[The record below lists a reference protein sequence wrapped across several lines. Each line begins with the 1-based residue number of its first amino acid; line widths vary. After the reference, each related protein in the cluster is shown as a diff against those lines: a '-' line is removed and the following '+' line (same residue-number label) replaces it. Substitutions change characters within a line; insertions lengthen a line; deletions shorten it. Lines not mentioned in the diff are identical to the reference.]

1 MRGVVELDGN
11 GYVVTDDA
19 LRTSVPGVFAA
30 GDLRVKDLRQVVTA
44 TADGAIAAVHAEE
57 YAAAASKRTGITPQ
71 APTATPYQR
80 REEHSE
86 DSAPAQTTPAPASN
100 PDASADTEHPV
111 SAVFTDDVVAQ
122 LNVVFARMERTVT
135 LQLQLDRTELSHQL
149 QSFIDELV
157 SLSDGKLESIR
168 APLDPPGPAFHTS
181 VLGIYTAAGPGQ
193 PLIGDERERIEAIHD
208 PVEIMLL
215 VSLTCTMCPETVR
228 AAQRIAALN
237 SNVRAEAY
245 DLAHFPELKERYD
258 VMSVP
263 CIVMRRH
270 GRETIEFGKK
280 NVSQMLDVLDA
291 V

>member
-1 MRGVVELDGN
+1 M
-11 GYVVTDDA
+11 
-19 LRTSVPGVFAA
+19 
-30 GDLRVKDLRQVVTA
+30 
-44 TADGAIAAVHAEE
+44 
-57 YAAAASKRTGITPQ
+57 
-71 APTATPYQR
+71 
-80 REEHSE
+80 
-86 DSAPAQTTPAPASN
+86 
-100 PDASADTEHPV
+100 
-111 SAVFTDDVVAQ
+111 
-122 LNVVFARMERTVT
+122 
-135 LQLQLDRTELSHQL
+135 
-149 QSFIDELV
+149 
-157 SLSDGKLESIR
+157 
-168 APLDPPGPAFHTS
+168 
-181 VLGIYTAAGPGQ
+181 LGIYNAAGPGQ

-263 CIVMRRH
+263 CIVVRRH
-270 GRETIEFGKK
+270 GHEVIEFGKK